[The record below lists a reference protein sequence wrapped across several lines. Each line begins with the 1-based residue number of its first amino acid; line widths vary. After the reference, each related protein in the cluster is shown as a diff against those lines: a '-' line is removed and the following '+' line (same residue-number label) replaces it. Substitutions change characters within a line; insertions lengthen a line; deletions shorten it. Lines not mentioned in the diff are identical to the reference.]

1 MTHKLKYG
9 GQEENLLESVIHLT
23 SLRER
28 DSLEISLV
36 TTLNWMIQPRKIVLY
51 KIRHHQGVQEVVL
64 EVVIDGGKMVV
75 NFDEYDHD
83 EVVRLDSRA
92 VFAECLET
100 RKAVVSK
107 CVSGSGDL
115 HDHIFPV
122 FGNRDTI
129 VGFFE
134 VISEYLDESSHR
146 LITGFLEIYHNY
158 LTIIDD
164 SQRDTLTGL
173 LNRKTFDNNIAK
185 IIETQQQ
192 ADNGNIA
199 KKNKPQRRKGHEDS
213 SHWLAVIDIDHFKS
227 VNDRFGHLYGD
238 EVLLLLAQIMEK
250 TFREQDK
257 LFRFGGEEF
266 VVVLA
271 PASFDDAKYTFERFR
286 KNIEDYDFPQVGR
299 VTVSI
304 GFVRI
309 FYHDIPST
317 FVGHADE
324 ALYYAKHNGRNQ
336 VCSYEDLIAKG
347 ALESEHFKSEL
358 ELF

>member
-1 MTHKLKYG
+1 MTNKFKYG
-9 GQEENLLESVIHLT
+9 GQEESLLESVIHLT

-51 KIRHHQGVQEVVL
+51 KIRFHKGVQEAVADVI
-64 EVVIDGGKMVV
+64 IDGGALVV
-75 NFDEYDHD
+75 KLEDYDH
-83 EVVRLDSRA
+83 ETVVRLDKRA
-92 VFAECLET
+92 TFMTCQDT
-100 RKAVVSK
+100 REAVMKPFTHGGADCYEHV
-107 CVSGSGDL
+107 
-115 HDHIFPV
+115 FPV
-122 FGNRDTI
+122 FGNRDVI

-134 VISEYLDESSHR
+134 VIAERLDESSHR

-192 ADNGNIA
+192 QDDPH
-199 KKNKPQRRKGHEDS
+199 KKSGPKRRKGGEDG

-250 TFREQDK
+250 TFRQQDK

-271 PASFDDAKYTFERFR
+271 PASFDDAKNAFERFR
-286 KNIEDYDFPQVGR
+286 MNIEEHEFPQVGK

-336 VCSYEDLIAKG
+336 VCSYEQLVEEGKLG
-347 ALESEHFKSEL
+347 AVSRESEI